1 MERHVTLASAP
12 PSVFPAREIVVDTAQ
27 LRTGAALA
35 ERLEAAG
42 YPGPFSVDGVS
53 LGAAAPLGSELTDGA
68 TIVCGALPSP
78 GIRAQVPHLVFV
90 VHSGPDAGQVVPLTR
105 GSYTIGRASCDIEIS
120 DPALSRRH
128 ALLTVGEDAVLLED
142 LKSANGT
149 FVDEDAIGTADIT
162 VAVAIRLGS
171 SRCRI
176 ELVDDHGWHPVIH
189 EEVLEPLPVEA
200 DMPRK
205 PPRILILTAVLP
217 LVLGVV
223 LALTTGMW
231 FFLAFSALSA
241 VTGLIP
247 LLTQRRS
254 ARVFADAVRDTA
266 EADRR
271 RRLLA
276 VPDPGD
282 TALDALRARDDPPG
296 GLSPRP
302 RSSPDTVLLRLGT
315 ADQPANLSVR
325 GDTPFIPPILGDLPL
340 VLPCPSSTEEESF
353 TITGEAGPLRRLLHA
368 LLLQVS
374 HPLYEPPSVIC
385 WGSAGELPHH
395 ARFLPNVRLTK
406 DPRVLASCT
415 QQAGLLLIFQLSDDL
430 PVFSRRPGV
439 VIVRFR
445 ERLGSS
451 AGSAGDSGPS
461 GPGMTIAAGGARAR
475 IGDREYS
482 VHPDGV
488 SARTFERTART
499 LARAAAASPAVG
511 RSHGRAPV
519 TPAEGVLPRSATLWS
534 EQLLP
539 GTLAMSIPAR
549 WAHADAAHPTASVGQ
564 SASGAV
570 RIDLVGDGP
579 HLLVAGTTGSGKSE
593 FLRSLVL
600 GLALDQPPE
609 HLALLLIDYKGGSG
623 LTALSALPHC
633 VGSLTDLSSESA
645 GRFLVSLRAEL
656 RRREQLCAQHGTQDL
671 DGLRRASPPSCP
683 PRLVVVIDEFRM
695 LSDDV
700 PTAMSDL
707 MKVAALGRSLGVHL
721 VLATQRAQGVVTPD
735 LRANLTTSVLLRVQT
750 ALESQDLLG
759 SGAAADIPIDAPG
772 RAFLRK
778 GAGAPI
784 AFQVASASVLP
795 SADGSPGWWDFDSYL
810 GEEAVGAPPGGPA
823 PSPPDGDVLE
833 QAVAG
838 LMAAAGGA
846 AASCPFRPVLPSLP
860 AYLPAA
866 ACSRFEPI
874 GYQGPGQRNDD
885 GSAFRA
891 VPLGVADFPHRQAQ
905 RLLGWDPGHHGHLA
919 LVGLPG
925 SGVSEALASVM
936 SSLPGAAPD
945 VHLYVLDGDGSL
957 QGYTRA
963 PQVGAYVRSHETRRA
978 ARVLERLAAMPVGTE
993 HGHHTVLAITGWGR
1007 WSNQFRNGRFARAE
1021 EDLHGLV
1028 RDGAHGGLSVLMAGD
1043 RELTASRFFALIPN
1057 RVYLPLGAHQET
1069 TLTWPKM
1076 PPIEPIAGRGLAQ
1089 GRITGSWGD
1098 GVCQLVTDPC
1108 TDGNPV
1114 RPPALAP
1121 FRVHPLPCV
1130 VSLQQVQAAA
1140 QGGGGNELLM
1150 GLYGDELE
1158 PFSVPLHPGGVYLV
1172 LGHAASGRT
1181 NALRVLQDSA
1191 GRHHTVLAP
1200 SQNADAIDSAGY
1212 WRALA
1217 RRAADRMPLEGCIL
1231 VVDDADHLPADVQQV
1246 LSGLVSLGAAAVL
1259 SAAPGPAL
1267 TSRVPLSLQARGTGR
1282 GLVLSPRAPAD
1293 GDFFGVRLEADGPPI
1308 AGRGYACGPSGVV
1321 EVQVARATVGPTDD
1335 ARTDPGR

>member
-1 MERHVTLASAP
+1 MASAP
-12 PSVFPAREIVVDTAQ
+12 PSVFPSREIVVDTGQ
-27 LRTGAALA
+27 LHTGAALA
-35 ERLEAAG
+35 DRLEAAG

-53 LGAAAPLGSELTDGA
+53 LRAADPLGSGLTDGA
-68 TIVCGALPSP
+68 TIVCGALPGP
-78 GIRAQVPHLVFV
+78 GSRAQVPHLVFV
-90 VHSGPDAGQVVPLTR
+90 VHSGPDAGQVIPLTR

-142 LKSANGT
+142 LESANGT
-149 FVDEDAIGTADIT
+149 FVDGEAVGSADIT
-162 VAVAIRLGS
+162 VAVGIRLGS
-171 SRCRI
+171 SRCRV
-176 ELVDDHGWHPVIH
+176 ELVDDHGRHPGIH
-189 EEVLEPLPVEA
+189 EEVLEPLPVGP

-241 VTGLIP
+241 VTGLVP
-247 LLTQRRS
+247 LLTHRRS

-271 RRLLA
+271 RRILA
-276 VPDPGD
+276 VPDPGE
-282 TALDALRARDDPPG
+282 TALDALRARYDPTGRLP
-296 GLSPRP
+296 PRP

-325 GDTPFIPPILGDLPL
+325 GDTPFTPPILEDLPL
-340 VLPCPSSTEEESF
+340 VLPCPSGAEEESF

-374 HPLYEPPSVIC
+374 HPLHAAPSVIC
-385 WGSAGELPHH
+385 WGSAQELPRH

-430 PVFSRRPGV
+430 PAFSRRPGV
-439 VIVRFR
+439 VVVRFR
-445 ERLGSS
+445 EGPGSS
-451 AGSAGDSGPS
+451 TGSAGDSGPS
-461 GPGMTIAAGGARAR
+461 GPGLTIAAGGARAR
-475 IGDREYS
+475 IGGREYP

-499 LARAAAASPAVG
+499 LARAAATSPALG
-511 RSHGRAPV
+511 WSHGPGPV
-519 TPAEGVLPRSATLWS
+519 APAEGVLPRSATLWS
-534 EQLLP
+534 DQLLP
-539 GTLAMSIPAR
+539 GTLAMSIPGR
-549 WAHADAAHPTASVGQ
+549 WAHSDAAHPSASVGR

-570 RIDLVGDGP
+570 SIDLVGDGP

-633 VGSLTDLSSESA
+633 VGILTDLSSESA

-671 DGLRRASPPSCP
+671 DGLRRASPRSCP

-759 SGAAADIPIDAPG
+759 SAAAADIPIDAPG

-795 SADGSPGWWDFDSYL
+795 SADDSPGWQDFDSYL
-810 GEEAVGAPPGGPA
+810 DDEAVGAPPGGSA
-823 PSPPDGDVLE
+823 PSTPAGDVLE

-838 LMAAAGGA
+838 LTAAAGGA
-846 AASCPFRPVLPSLP
+846 AASHPFRPVLPPLP
-860 AYLPAA
+860 EHLPAA
-866 ACSRFEPI
+866 ACSRFQPV
-874 GYQGPGQRNDD
+874 GSQGRGQRNDG
-885 GSAFRA
+885 GSTLRA
-891 VPLGVADFPHRQAQ
+891 VPLGVADFPDRQAQ
-905 RLLGWDPGHHGHLA
+905 RLLCWEPGDHGHLA

-925 SGVSEALASVM
+925 SGVSGALASVM
-936 SSLPGAAPD
+936 ASLPGAAPD

-957 QGYTRA
+957 QGCSRA

-978 ARVLERLAAMPVGTE
+978 ARVLERLAAMPLGTE
-993 HGHHTVLAITGWGR
+993 DAHHTVLAITGWGR
-1007 WSNQFRNGRFARAE
+1007 WGTQFRNGRFGRAE

-1028 RDGAHGGLSVLMAGD
+1028 RDGAHSGLSVLMAGD
-1043 RELTASRFFALIPN
+1043 RELTASRFFALMPN

-1076 PPIEPIAGRGLAQ
+1076 PPIEPVTGRGLAQ

-1098 GVCQLVTDPC
+1098 GVCQLVTEPC
-1108 TDGNPV
+1108 TDADPV
-1114 RPPALAP
+1114 RPPALTP
-1121 FRVHPLPCV
+1121 FRVHPLPRLV
-1130 VSLQQVQAAA
+1130 PLQQVQAAA
-1140 QGGGGNELLM
+1140 QGGAGNKLLL
-1150 GLYGDELE
+1150 GVHGDDLE
-1158 PFSVPLHPGGVYLV
+1158 PFSVPLRPGEVYLV

-1181 NALRVLQDSA
+1181 NALRVLQESA
-1191 GRHHTVLAP
+1191 GRRHTVLAP
-1200 SQNADAIDSAGY
+1200 PRDADGIDAAGY
-1212 WRALA
+1212 WRGLA
-1217 RRAADRMPLEGCIL
+1217 SRPAGRMPREECIL
-1231 VVDDADHLPADVQQV
+1231 VVDDADQLPVDVQQV
-1246 LSGLVSLGAAAVL
+1246 LSGLVGLGAAAVL

-1267 TSRVPLSLQARGTGR
+1267 MSRVPLSLQARGTGR
-1282 GLVLSPRAPAD
+1282 GLVLSPRAPTD
-1293 GDFFGVRLEADGPPI
+1293 GDFFGVRLEAEGPPI
-1308 AGRGYACGPSGVV
+1308 AGRGYACEPSGVV
-1321 EVQVARATVGPTDD
+1321 EVQVARAAIGHADD
-1335 ARTDPGR
+1335 ARTGPGG